1 MSELQKTIWLAR
13 TGRFRRTGFPA
24 RRDGLGSP
32 SYIDH
37 FAQRTGMLV
46 NVPAADAGND
56 GMVPG
61 AALLGTGVPLGIDGD
76 FM

>member
-1 MSELQKTIWLAR
+1 
-13 TGRFRRTGFPA
+13 
-24 RRDGLGSP
+24 
-32 SYIDH
+32 
-37 FAQRTGMLV
+37 MLV